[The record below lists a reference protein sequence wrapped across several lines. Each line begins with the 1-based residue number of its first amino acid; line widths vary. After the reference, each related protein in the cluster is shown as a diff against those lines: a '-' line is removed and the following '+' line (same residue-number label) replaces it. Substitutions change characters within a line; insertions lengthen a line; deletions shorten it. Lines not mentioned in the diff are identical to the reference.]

1 MSGAIPQIPNMPS
14 RHAQVSY
21 YFTSLPS
28 INDKWITENSSSQE
42 LLLPSLY
49 CCYPVSITQNSHKIE
64 YKILGSFLHSLVSL
78 KVTETV
84 IKQPHHFG
92 TWELW
97 SCAASMPSSTEAMSK
112 DIGVPLWSTGP
123 MEQGL
128 RCKVGGS
135 FRPMTASGSSSLRFL
150 PWRRHGC
157 NGTARTRTSH
167 GNLRD
172 ESVQHYHVYYSVI
185 Y

>member
-1 MSGAIPQIPNMPS
+1 MFSSPI
-14 RHAQVSY
+14 
-21 YFTSLPS
+21 YFPD
-28 INDKWITENSSSQE
+28 I
-42 LLLPSLY
+42 
-49 CCYPVSITQNSHKIE
+49 
-64 YKILGSFLHSLVSL
+64 
-78 KVTETV
+78 TETV
-84 IKQPHHFG
+84 SSVKTTQPQRCL
-92 TWELW
+92 TCELW
-97 SCAASMPSSTEAMSK
+97 SCAASIPSSTEAMSR
-112 DIGVPLWSTGP
+112 DIGVPLWSTVP
-123 MEQGL
+123 TEQGL

-172 ESVQHYHVYYSVI
+172 ESVQHSHVYDSVI